1 MCENV
6 AAAAAVRRVESRH
19 LTVVM
24 PSHLIGTH
32 DFFFWFGTLRTLL
45 VRCCSWC
52 TLLHGDTPLGCRPDL
67 TCPTVSKRY
76 NLTGHP
82 RVLLSKYLFCLFVFS
97 FRFVYSTLFSFSS
110 EQRNTPTK
118 CNTNSYYLIVLFVLG
133 KLSKFSLFSNST
145 KCSIPVL
152 QMFSVCSDWCSC
164 QVCFTH
170 LR

>member
-6 AAAAAVRRVESRH
+6 AAAAAVGRVESRH

-32 DFFFWFGTLRTLL
+32 DFCLIWDFTHSFGSVLLL
-45 VRCCSWC
+45 VHTPSRRHASWIAYR
-52 TLLHGDTPLGCRPDL
+52 TSRVRQSARGTIWQDIQGFS
-67 TCPTVSKRY
+67 CPSI
-76 NLTGHP
+76 
-82 RVLLSKYLFCLFVFS
+82 SFVC